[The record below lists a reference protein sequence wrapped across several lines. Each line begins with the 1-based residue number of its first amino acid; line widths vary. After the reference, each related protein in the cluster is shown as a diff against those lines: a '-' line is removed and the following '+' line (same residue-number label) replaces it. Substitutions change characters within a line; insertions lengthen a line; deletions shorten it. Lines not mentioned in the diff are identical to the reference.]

1 MGSAHPS
8 TDCCS
13 KSSLGNIL
21 ENYVT
26 GAGIERKGREKETKT
41 ERTMSGLGWYHWLW
55 IAVLLLILFRWMTRM
70 VRGVPRAANGPS
82 SSRRSSNLVFANTNN
97 QQLEST
103 VVHGRQGLPP
113 YTSRG
118 GIPSYIEYMAGF
130 PPEPPPSWAPPSP
143 YSQYPPP
150 THPGGSFPPQHSLNQ
165 LDVGAL
171 PTYEE
176 AMRANQPVKT
186 NSSNVQC

>member
-1 MGSAHPS
+1 
-8 TDCCS
+8 
-13 KSSLGNIL
+13 
-21 ENYVT
+21 
-26 GAGIERKGREKETKT
+26 
-41 ERTMSGLGWYHWLW
+41 MSGLGWYHWLW

-70 VRGVPRAANGPS
+70 ARGVPRAATGQEPS
-82 SSRRSSNLVFANTNN
+82 SSRRSSNLVFANTN
-97 QQLEST
+97 QQLES

-118 GIPSYIEYMAGF
+118 GMEVSPSYIDYMAGY

-143 YSQYPPP
+143 YSRCAPPP
-150 THPGGSFPPQHSLNQ
+150 HVGGLPPQQSHGRQSLSQ

-176 AMRANQPVKT
+176 AMRVQPMKT
-186 NSSNVQC
+186 EFSNSNSA